1 MFRSRSWF
9 GGPWGRPKNPHSLE
23 HLKYLYNVLSR
34 NQTVSEHNRGLLVE
48 TLRSIAE
55 ILIWGDQ
62 NDSSVFEYDFCQM
75 ECIPN
80 LYCTCFQL
88 LFGEEYA
95 FIFPENYETT

>member
-9 GGPWGRPKNPHSLE
+9 GTNWGRPKNPHSLE

-62 NDSSVFEYDFCQM
+62 NDSSVFEYVRKIF
-75 ECIPN
+75 IYTN
-80 LYCTCFQL
+80 LNGTFP
-88 LFGEEYA
+88 A
-95 FIFPENYETT
+95 FSWKRICYHSFYVL